1 MIKTEQKTEEE
12 LFPASRRG
20 EFAERTESQRDSRD
34 REEENPENRSFCGG
48 IAGGAAEGV
57 LRDETAVSPDAPERE
72 AGGEKGEA
80 GAAEPDK
87 PEKQSKKSL
96 FYEIL
101 RFLLVGGT
109 ATVFDYAVAYLFYH
123 LILPPDRI
131 GGTLSLVLST
141 AFGFGVGLA
150 VNWVLSVC
158 FVFRNVKDKKKSRSG
173 KSFLMFTL
181 IGLIGLGLTELGMH
195 FGVSCLPEIS
205 LFGSAAFL
213 GISWTWWI
221 SKVAMTCIVLVW
233 NYLGRKLFIF
243 R

>member
-1 MIKTEQKTEEE
+1 MLEMSEGRRRSEKKEILSVKQTEIVGKSSLDAVVFTTPEE
-12 LFPASRRG
+12 
-20 EFAERTESQRDSRD
+20 DCD
-34 REEENPENRSFCGG
+34 
-48 IAGGAAEGV
+48 
-57 LRDETAVSPDAPERE
+57 VS
-72 AGGEKGEA
+72 GEKCCKSVLQEEA
-80 GAAEPDK
+80 KPGGQRNTVEK
-87 PEKQSKKSL
+87 IPEKQSKKSL

-131 GGTLSLVLST
+131 DGTLSLVLST

-173 KSFLMFTL
+173 KSFLMFTM

>member
-1 MIKTEQKTEEE
+1 MSEGRRRSEKKEILSVKQTEIVGKSSLDAVVFTTPEE
-12 LFPASRRG
+12 
-20 EFAERTESQRDSRD
+20 DCD
-34 REEENPENRSFCGG
+34 
-48 IAGGAAEGV
+48 
-57 LRDETAVSPDAPERE
+57 VS
-72 AGGEKGEA
+72 GEKCCKSVLQEEA
-80 GAAEPDK
+80 KPGGQRNTVEK
-87 PEKQSKKSL
+87 IPEKQSKKSL

-131 GGTLSLVLST
+131 DGTLSLVLST

-173 KSFLMFTL
+173 KSFLMFTM

-205 LFGSAAFL
+205 LFGSATFL

>member
-12 LFPASRRG
+12 FPVFRRG
-20 EFAERTESQRDSRD
+20 ENAERTEPQRGVRD
-34 REEENPENRSFCGG
+34 RENESPENGSFCGG
-48 IAGGAAEGV
+48 IAGAAAEGG
-57 LRDETAVSPDAPERE
+57 LRDGAAVSPDAPERE

-123 LILPPDRI
+123 LILPPGRI

-150 VNWVLSVC
+150 VNWILSVC

-173 KSFLMFTL
+173 KSFLIFTL

-195 FGVSCLPEIS
+195 LGVSCLPEIS
-205 LFGSAAFL
+205 LFGSATFL

>member
-1 MIKTEQKTEEE
+1 MLEMSEGRRRCEKKEILSVKQTEIVGKSSLDAVVFTT
-12 LFPASRRG
+12 PG
-20 EFAERTESQRDSRD
+20 EDCD
-34 REEENPENRSFCGG
+34 
-48 IAGGAAEGV
+48 
-57 LRDETAVSPDAPERE
+57 VS
-72 AGGEKGEA
+72 GEKCCKSVLQEEA
-80 GAAEPDK
+80 KPGGQRNTVEK
-87 PEKQSKKSL
+87 IPEKQSKKSL

-173 KSFLMFTL
+173 KAFVMFTL
-181 IGLIGLGLTELGMH
+181 IGLIGLGLTEIGMH

-205 LFGSAAFL
+205 LFGSATFL

>member
-1 MIKTEQKTEEE
+1 MSEGRRRSEKKEILSVKQTEIVGKSSLDAVVFTTPEE
-12 LFPASRRG
+12 
-20 EFAERTESQRDSRD
+20 DCD
-34 REEENPENRSFCGG
+34 
-48 IAGGAAEGV
+48 
-57 LRDETAVSPDAPERE
+57 VS
-72 AGGEKGEA
+72 GEKCCKSVLQEEA
-80 GAAEPDK
+80 KPGGQRNTVEK
-87 PEKQSKKSL
+87 IPEKQSKKSL

-150 VNWVLSVC
+150 VNWILSVC

-195 FGVSCLPEIS
+195 LGVSCLPEIS

>member
-1 MIKTEQKTEEE
+1 MLEMSEGRRRSEKKEILSVKQTEIVGKSSLDAVVFTTPEE
-12 LFPASRRG
+12 
-20 EFAERTESQRDSRD
+20 DCD
-34 REEENPENRSFCGG
+34 
-48 IAGGAAEGV
+48 
-57 LRDETAVSPDAPERE
+57 VS
-72 AGGEKGEA
+72 GEKCCKSVLQEEA
-80 GAAEPDK
+80 KPGGQRNTVEK
-87 PEKQSKKSL
+87 IPEKQSKKSL

-150 VNWVLSVC
+150 VNWILSVC

-195 FGVSCLPEIS
+195 LGVSCLPEIS

>member
-12 LFPASRRG
+12 FPVSRRG
-20 EFAERTESQRDSRD
+20 ENAERTEPQRGVRD
-34 REEENPENRSFCGG
+34 RENESPENGSFCGG
-48 IAGGAAEGV
+48 IAGGAAEGG
-57 LRDETAVSPDAPERE
+57 LRDGAAVSSQAPETVAGDEKVE
-72 AGGEKGEA
+72 AGDA
-80 GAAEPDK
+80 QPDK
-87 PEKQSKKSL
+87 PEKQSKKFL

-109 ATVFDYAVAYLFYH
+109 ATAFDYAVAYLFYH

-150 VNWVLSVC
+150 VNWIQSVS

-195 FGVSCLPEIS
+195 LGVSCLPEIS

>member
-1 MIKTEQKTEEE
+1 MLEMSEGRRRCEKKEILSVKHTEIVGKSSLDAVVFTT
-12 LFPASRRG
+12 P
-20 EFAERTESQRDSRD
+20 
-34 REEENPENRSFCGG
+34 GG
-48 IAGGAAEGV
+48 DCDV
-57 LRDETAVSPDAPERE
+57 P
-72 AGGEKGEA
+72 GEKCCKSVLQEEA
-80 GAAEPDK
+80 KPGGQMDDAEK
-87 PEKQSKKSL
+87 IPEKQSKKSL

-123 LILPPDRI
+123 LILPPSRI

-150 VNWVLSVC
+150 VNWILSVC

-195 FGVSCLPEIS
+195 LGVSCLPEIS

>member
-1 MIKTEQKTEEE
+1 MDD
-12 LFPASRRG
+12 
-20 EFAERTESQRDSRD
+20 AEK
-34 REEENPENRSFCGG
+34 
-48 IAGGAAEGV
+48 I
-57 LRDETAVSPDAPERE
+57 
-72 AGGEKGEA
+72 
-80 GAAEPDK
+80 

-123 LILPPDRI
+123 LILPPSRI

-150 VNWVLSVC
+150 VNWILSVC

-173 KSFLMFTL
+173 KSFLIFTL

-195 FGVSCLPEIS
+195 LGVSCLPEIS

>member
-1 MIKTEQKTEEE
+1 MLEMSEIGR
-12 LFPASRRG
+12 S
-20 EFAERTESQRDSRD
+20 
-34 REEENPENRSFCGG
+34 PENKESLS
-48 IAGGAAEGV
+48 AEQTEFGK
-57 LRDETAVSPDAPERE
+57 TALPDAVVFTVPGEDCDVS
-72 AGGEKGEA
+72 GEKCCKSVLQEEA
-80 GAAEPDK
+80 KPGGQRNTVEK
-87 PEKQSKKSL
+87 IPEKQSKKSL

-150 VNWVLSVC
+150 VNWILSVC

-195 FGVSCLPEIS
+195 LGVSCLPEIS
-205 LFGSAAFL
+205 LFGSATFL